1 MYDWE
6 ILFIQFVLRY
16 YFNHIY
22 KTNDGKDVVYY
33 MKNIKISFIT
43 INQETYYGLHDIFK
57 LVSGSID
64 IKSLG
69 KHIVYVKFFDN
80 SSPLKYISID
90 GIELLADLNQDI
102 SLVHKRLEHVLP
114 ENQID
119 MKHHIIT
126 LYV

>member
-1 MYDWE
+1 
-6 ILFIQFVLRY
+6 
-16 YFNHIY
+16 
-22 KTNDGKDVVYY
+22 
-33 MKNIKISFIT
+33 MKNIKISFIK

-57 LVSGSID
+57 LVPGSID

-69 KHIVYVKFFDN
+69 KYIVYVKFFDN

-90 GIELLADLNQDI
+90 GIGLLADLNQDI
-102 SLVHKRLEHVLP
+102 SLVHQGLEHVLP

>member
-1 MYDWE
+1 
-6 ILFIQFVLRY
+6 
-16 YFNHIY
+16 
-22 KTNDGKDVVYY
+22 
-33 MKNIKISFIT
+33 MKKIKIPFID
-43 INQETYYGLHDIFK
+43 INQETYYGLHDISK

-69 KHIVYVKFFDN
+69 KHIVYVKRFDN

-90 GIELLADLNQDI
+90 GIGLLADLNQDI
-102 SLVHKRLEHVLP
+102 SLVHQRLKHVLP

-119 MKHHIIT
+119 MKHQIIT